1 MSNTKYTRETI
12 KIPSVEEGIELDVW
26 FYRPSVS
33 AAPYPVII
41 AGHGAT
47 LIKEAGLDA
56 FGRRW
61 AEDAQYASLIFD
73 YRGFGPSGG
82 KVRELLDITQQR
94 QDYESVLK
102 WARARPDLFRAN
114 KIVLGAISLSGIPVG
129 ELAMRDAALAG
140 AIAQCPVLD
149 RLGLA
154 LDTPINSRIA
164 FWAVV
169 DGLRWLC
176 GFSRIWVP
184 AIGKPGSYA
193 WETVPSA
200 FDGFTKLYDQNGLDF
215 SKTRNAVCP
224 GTIFALASRKAY
236 PLKTAKCPVLV
247 VAGKT
252 DDIVKLHRLE
262 SIAKAAEGRV
272 ELYVTPG
279 GHFDLLMPGNESFD
293 LNIEAQI
300 AFLRKLL

>member
-41 AGHGAT
+41 VGHGAT
-47 LIKEAGLDA
+47 LTKEIGLDV

-73 YRGFGPSGG
+73 YRGFGSSGG
-82 KVRELLDITQQR
+82 KVRDLLDVTQQR

-129 ELAMRDAALAG
+129 ELAMCDAALAG
-140 AIAQCPVLD
+140 VIAQCPVLD

-154 LDTPINSRIA
+154 LDTPVNFPIVG
-164 FWAVV
+164 WAVV
-169 DGLRWLC
+169 DGLRWLF

-184 AIGKPGSYA
+184 AIGRPGSYA
-193 WETVPSA
+193 FQTVPSA
-200 FDGFTKLYDQNGLDF
+200 FDGFSKLYDQNGLDF
-215 SKTRNAVCP
+215 SKARNMLCP
-224 GTIFALASRKAY
+224 GLAFALVTKKAY
-236 PLKTAKCPVLV
+236 PLKTAKCPMLV

-252 DDIVKLHRLE
+252 DDLVKLHRLE
-262 SIAKAAEGRV
+262 SVAKAAEGKV
-272 ELYVTPG
+272 DLHVTPG

-300 AFLRKLL
+300 AFLKKLP